1 MLAKLSEYAVLGRP
15 IFDKAVRHSYVIL
28 FTSHTIMHEPSA
40 NQNRLDSEKCDTQ
53 HFKER
58 KKTVIYH
65 TRMTP
70 IGSGYLL
77 NKTDIYLIMKRNKH
91 LYMHVFNLDMTSK
104 YC

>member
-1 MLAKLSEYAVLGRP
+1 MNHQQIKIDLIQKNVIRNILRKETRP
-15 IFDKAVRHSYVIL
+15 GEKIL
-28 FTSHTIMHEPSA
+28 YMI
-40 NQNRLDSEKCDTQ
+40 
-53 HFKER
+53 ER
-58 KKTVIYH
+58 KTVIYH